1 MKIVF
6 FVLLTLWIAVKAIYG
21 VQGEEQLPRS
31 SRSEATTPSSRKEK
45 GADIASALFE

>member
-6 FVLLTLWIAVKAIYG
+6 FALLTLWIAVKAAYG

-31 SRSEATTPSSRKEK
+31 SRSEATTPSRKEK

>member
-6 FVLLTLWIAVKAIYG
+6 FVLLTLWIAVKAAYG

-31 SRSEATTPSSRKEK
+31 SRSEASASPRREK
-45 GADIASALFE
+45 GADVLSALFE